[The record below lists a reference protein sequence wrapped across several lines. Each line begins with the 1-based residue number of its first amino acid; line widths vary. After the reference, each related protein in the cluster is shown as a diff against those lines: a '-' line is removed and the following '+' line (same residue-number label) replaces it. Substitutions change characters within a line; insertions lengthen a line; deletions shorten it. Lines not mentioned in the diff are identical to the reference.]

1 MTLFSTTALR
11 AKPKLLSPDGRPRR
25 RLPTGAPRLV
35 ESSTDRAARA
45 SAEAWESLLD
55 AIRRSAAA
63 RLELY
68 KNRSLSER
76 VTCPW
81 ERLTGCDITCRCRCA
96 GTVTVEFLSGHYE
109 RLAAEIATLV
119 SPAFSQRRPS

>member
-1 MTLFSTTALR
+1 MTLFSTLKSKS
-11 AKPKLLSPDGRPRR
+11 KPSLAPPDGRPRR

-35 ESSTDRAARA
+35 ESSIDRAARA
-45 SAEAWESLLD
+45 SVEAWESLLD
-55 AIRRSAAA
+55 AVRRSATG

-76 VTCPW
+76 VMCPW
-81 ERLTGCDITCRCRCA
+81 ERLTGCDLTCRCRGA

-119 SPAFSQRRPS
+119 SPASGRSS